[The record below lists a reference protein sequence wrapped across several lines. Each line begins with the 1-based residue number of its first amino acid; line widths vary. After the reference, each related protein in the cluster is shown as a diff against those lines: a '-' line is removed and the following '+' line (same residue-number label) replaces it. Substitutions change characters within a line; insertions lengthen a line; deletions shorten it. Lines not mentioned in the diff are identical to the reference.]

1 MHIVISILH
10 RPINPTGVCRFAVN
24 LAECLADTQR
34 VDKITLLIGGWQQ
47 DYFKRSFS
55 LTSSK
60 IVVQPVGIEN
70 TMVKR
75 NLWYL
80 FGLPKLARK
89 LKADIVHHSFPIPFF
104 RNLFSS
110 PTVSTIH
117 DLYPYEVP
125 ENFGY
130 PNVIFNQ
137 YFLKKCIQS
146 SHGLTCVSHVT
157 LNSLRKYFPG
167 IEKEKETTV
176 VYNHVD
182 FSRVIPRMPSTF
194 AENASPFLLSVA
206 QHRKNKNLHLLIDA
220 FSGLLKK
227 KLMPATSKLVLVG
240 SAGPETENLKQQ
252 IGSLSL
258 LQNVIML
265 SSLGD
270 DELCWL
276 YKSCEMLIVP
286 SSAEGFCLPL
296 AEALFLS
303 CKVVCSDIE
312 IFREVGSS
320 GCTYFSLEG
329 DVIQDLE
336 NAIQI
341 TLHKPNNK
349 NNPDLR
355 FSKQN
360 AAAGYLTLYE
370 SVKK

>member
-10 RPINPTGVCRFAVN
+10 RPVNPTGVCRFAVN
-24 LAECLADTQR
+24 LSECLADTDEA
-34 VDKITLLIGGWQQ
+34 DKITLLIGVWQQ
-47 DYFKRSFS
+47 DYFKRSFA
-55 LTSSK
+55 LTSKK
-60 IVVQPVGIEN
+60 IVVHPVDIEN

-80 FGLPKLARK
+80 FGLPKLARQ

-104 RNLFSS
+104 RNLFSC

-146 SHGLTCVSHVT
+146 SHGLSCVSHVT

-167 IEKEKETTV
+167 IEKKKETTV
-176 VYNHVD
+176 IYNHVD
-182 FSRVIPRMPSTF
+182 FSRVTPRVPPTF
-194 AENASPFLLSVA
+194 SNHDSPFLLSVA

-220 FSGLLKK
+220 FSGLLTK
-227 KLMPATSKLVLVG
+227 KLMPSSSKLVLVG
-240 SAGPETENLKQQ
+240 SAGPETENLKRQ
-252 IGSLSL
+252 ITDLSLS
-258 LQNVIML
+258 QNVVML

-270 DELCWL
+270 DELRWL
-276 YKSCEMLIVP
+276 YENCEMLIVP

-320 GCTYFSLEG
+320 SCTYFSLEG
-329 DVIQDLE
+329 DVVRHIE
-336 NAIQI
+336 EAIQA
-341 TLHKPNNK
+341 TLQKPRNK

-370 SVKK
+370 SVTK